1 MQTTPRRSP
10 AHPPPRQPWPPQPA
24 TASVRAEDLPVA
36 RSRLPRELSSSCTV
50 SVAQRRCSSQ
60 RRRSPAHGAGAPRR
74 PRRPALPNAS
84 AAVVALPP
92 CVSLEAGGCPP
103 LSAVTV
109 PFRLSL
115 PGCCLPPALLCCFHV
130 LQRPGRTLGPRQAPN
145 SL

>member
-74 PRRPALPNAS
+74 ARRPALPNAS

-103 LSAVTV
+103 PQRCNGSLSPVTPGV
-109 PFRLSL
+109 LPAARSPLLLS
-115 PGCCLPPALLCCFHV
+115 
-130 LQRPGRTLGPRQAPN
+130 RTSKAREN
-145 SL
+145 SWAKTGAQ